1 MANEIKTQ
9 IITSVINPVTPSA
22 TAAQLRGAF
31 NEGIFQLTQTTK
43 AVYIDIIT
51 VGFGAEQDI
60 VFPAGS
66 KMTAALQGIFCAI
79 NLDATNFVTLGPKTA
94 GVMAAMV
101 RLEPRIP
108 QQVRIAP
115 SVVLRWIAD
124 TAACDVKV
132 VWFAK

>member
-1 MANEIKTQ
+1 MANEISTKIRTVLVNP
-9 IITSVINPVTPSA
+9 TSSA
-22 TAAQLRGAF
+22 TAALLRGLF
-31 NEGIFQLTQTTK
+31 DEGTFQLTQTTK
-43 AVYIDIIT
+43 AIYIDTIT

-60 VFPAGS
+60 VFPTGS